1 MLEKLAEISGVKIED
16 ILSITNALNIGW
28 LVESQDTGFDDEEET
43 QETDTQEIDEE
54 IYEPIDEPIDEPIE
68 EPKDESKD
76 NITNDCIDHV
86 VENIMKCGDDDC
98 ECVN

>member
-1 MLEKLAEISGVKIED
+1 MEKLAEISGVKIED

-43 QETDTQEIDEE
+43 QEIDEE
-54 IYEPIDEPIDEPIE
+54 ETQEEICEPIDEPIDEPIE
-68 EPKDESKD
+68 EPIEEPKD

>member
-1 MLEKLAEISGVKIED
+1 MEKLAEISGVKIED

-54 IYEPIDEPIDEPIE
+54 IYEPIDEPIE

>member
-1 MLEKLAEISGVKIED
+1 MLEKLAEIAGVKIED
-16 ILSITNALNIGW
+16 ILSVTNALNIGW
-28 LVESQDTGFDDEEET
+28 VVESQDSGFDDQEEET

-54 IYEPIDEPIDEPIE
+54 IYEPIDEPIE
-68 EPKDESKD
+68 EPKDEPKD

>member
-54 IYEPIDEPIDEPIE
+54 IYEPIDEPIE
-68 EPKDESKD
+68 EPKD

>member
-1 MLEKLAEISGVKIED
+1 MEKLAEISGVKIED

-43 QETDTQEIDEE
+43 QEIDEEETQEE
-54 IYEPIDEPIDEPIE
+54 IYEPIEEPIE